1 MNRQLFGGLNLNRK
15 VPRSRVRPVSR
26 TAGSSTAG
34 AMTREGL
41 GMLGFE
47 TMEVRQ
53 MLSGSPL
60 GFAASTILRT
70 HAGNGAAAMATS
82 GPTGYSPAQ
91 IRTAYSF
98 DSVSFA
104 GAAADG
110 TGTTIAIVD
119 AYDNPNVANDLH
131 QFSVQFG
138 LPDAAFTK
146 VNQTGGKTMP
156 AADLG
161 WGSEI
166 VLDVEWAHAI
176 APGASILLVE
186 ANSNSYS
193 DLMTAVDYARRQP
206 GVVAVS
212 MSWGGGEFSGETTY
226 DATFTTPAG
235 HGGVAFFA
243 SSGDTGAPV
252 SYPAVSPNVVSV
264 GGTSLRLSGSTYG
277 SESGWSGSGG
287 GISLYESKPSYQNG
301 VVTQSTTKRAN
312 PDVAYD
318 SDPST
323 GFAVY
328 DSFNNGTASPWSQ
341 FGGTSAAAP
350 QWAALTAIV
359 DQGRALLGLGALD
372 GRTQLLPA
380 IYALNAGDFHDVTTG
395 GSTGSPKYTAAAG
408 YDLVTGRGTP
418 VANLVIADL
427 VSWGSSST
435 PTPAPTAPTL
445 FSGTGTSSTQ
455 VSLTWSVSTGADGYR
470 LYQVSGSTSTLIAS
484 YAAATTSAM
493 VSGLS
498 AGTTYTFRLDAYN
511 ASGTASA
518 TTQVATLAAAS
529 IAAPANVTI
538 KVLSK
543 TSVQVSWTASSGAT
557 GYAVLWSDGTTTKQL
572 ASVNARTTSVKF
584 TGLKAGST
592 SSFAVKASN
601 ATSSATS
608 PWVSVTLPAAVALTA
623 PQNLAFTASGT
634 TGTLSWSPV
643 AGATGYMVYAAET
656 GGRNPASAWLD
667 AGSTSIS
674 VSGLR
679 TGRSYQFL
687 VVAMNDD
694 SVAASDWTT
703 WAAPAGL
710 SAALQSNSPAQRSSN
725 CGAISAAFAALTR

>member
-26 TAGSSTAG
+26 AAGSSTAG

-41 GMLGFE
+41 GTLGFE

-53 MLSGSPL
+53 MLSGSPV

-91 IRTAYSF
+91 IRTAYGF

-206 GVVAVS
+206 GVVAIS

-226 DATFTTPAG
+226 DSTFTTPAG

-359 DQGRALLGLGALD
+359 DQGRALVGLGALD

-395 GSTGSPKYTAAAG
+395 GSTK
-408 YDLVTGRGTP
+408 GRCTK
-418 VANLVIADL
+418 A
-427 VSWGSSST
+427 SSSDL
-435 PTPAPTAPTL
+435 P
-445 FSGTGTSSTQ
+445 Q
-455 VSLTWSVSTGADGYR
+455 KSLR
-470 LYQVSGSTSTLIAS
+470 AS
-484 YAAATTSAM
+484 
-493 VSGLS
+493 
-498 AGTTYTFRLDAYN
+498 R
-511 ASGTASA
+511 
-518 TTQVATLAAAS
+518 
-529 IAAPANVTI
+529 
-538 KVLSK
+538 
-543 TSVQVSWTASSGAT
+543 
-557 GYAVLWSDGTTTKQL
+557 
-572 ASVNARTTSVKF
+572 
-584 TGLKAGST
+584 
-592 SSFAVKASN
+592 
-601 ATSSATS
+601 
-608 PWVSVTLPAAVALTA
+608 
-623 PQNLAFTASGT
+623 
-634 TGTLSWSPV
+634 
-643 AGATGYMVYAAET
+643 
-656 GGRNPASAWLD
+656 
-667 AGSTSIS
+667 
-674 VSGLR
+674 
-679 TGRSYQFL
+679 
-687 VVAMNDD
+687 
-694 SVAASDWTT
+694 
-703 WAAPAGL
+703 
-710 SAALQSNSPAQRSSN
+710 
-725 CGAISAAFAALTR
+725 